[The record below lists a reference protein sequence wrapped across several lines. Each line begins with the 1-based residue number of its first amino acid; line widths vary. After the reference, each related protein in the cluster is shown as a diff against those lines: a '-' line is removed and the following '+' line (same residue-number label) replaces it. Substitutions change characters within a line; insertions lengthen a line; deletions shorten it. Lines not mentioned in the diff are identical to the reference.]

1 MSPSSSQPLHSSP
14 MSSSLPLPSSPMSS
28 SLPLPSSPASS
39 SQPSQPFSPLRS
51 SSSFS
56 AKPIPTSSS
65 FYLVLISYSIEPI
78 SSINYAQVVQ
88 RAKVDAQKQ
97 QQQQQQQ
104 PTIISSPVSRL
115 SLQPRSSDTK
125 KPTLPQ
131 QPTFTEPSFIPPSYS
146 PVDQQFNCIELLNF
160 VSDSYTD
167 FTSHSTIHTEPLSF
181 PTNPVSVPSC
191 FPQTPLQEIVD
202 ENVIRKMDNNTLL
215 FAYVYG
221 VSDSQRVLIA
231 KVLTERGW
239 LFNKELKTWV
249 LEKVWYIYDLLY

>member
-1 MSPSSSQPLHSSP
+1 MSLTSSQ
-14 MSSSLPLPSSPMSS
+14 PLPSSPMSS

-56 AKPIPTSSS
+56 AKPIPTPSS
-65 FYLVLISYSIEPI
+65 FYLVLISYSIEPM

-88 RAKVDAQKQ
+88 RAKVDAQKQQQ

-146 PVDQQFNCIELLNF
+146 PIDQQFNCIELLNF

-181 PTNPVSVPSC
+181 PINPVSVPSC

>member
-1 MSPSSSQPLHSSP
+1 M
-14 MSSSLPLPSSPMSS
+14 
-28 SLPLPSSPASS
+28 
-39 SQPSQPFSPLRS
+39 
-51 SSSFS
+51 
-56 AKPIPTSSS
+56 
-65 FYLVLISYSIEPI
+65 SYSIEPI

-104 PTIISSPVSRL
+104 QQPTIITPPLSRL
-115 SLQPRSSDTK
+115 SLQPRSSDMK
-125 KPTLPQ
+125 KPTAPQ
-131 QPTFTEPSFIPPSYS
+131 QPTFTEPSFIPPSSS
-146 PVDQQFNCIELLNF
+146 PVEQQFNCLELLNF

-167 FTSHSTIHTEPLSF
+167 FTSHSTIQTEPLSF
-181 PTNPVSVPSC
+181 PTNPVAVPSC